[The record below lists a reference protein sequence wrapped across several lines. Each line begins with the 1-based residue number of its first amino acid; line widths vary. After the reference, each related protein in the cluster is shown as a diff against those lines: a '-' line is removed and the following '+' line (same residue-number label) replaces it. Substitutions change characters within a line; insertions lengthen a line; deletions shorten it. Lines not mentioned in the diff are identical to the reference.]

1 MVRTARRLLGPF
13 AAAAALLAAGCA
25 HAPVPAQDQSREV
38 AAARPDGRVLVTGSR
53 IPQRVD
59 TRNGLPATT
68 SPVRIYYHRD
78 LQRTDKG
85 NDLAGALHRLDP
97 GL

>member
-1 MVRTARRLLGPF
+1 MVRTARRLLAPF

-25 HAPVPAQDQSREV
+25 HAPVPAQDRHEV

-59 TRNGLPATT
+59 TRNGLPATS
-68 SPVRIYYHRD
+68 SPVRIYYQDD
-78 LQRTDKG
+78 LERTGKG
-85 NDLAGALHRLDP
+85 DDVGGALHRLDP